1 MTARVYRNG
10 ELVDESFLSERAFVY
25 ADGVFESMRS
35 RGKVIPLWSYHR
47 KRLQLAA
54 ETLFLNIDFQLL
66 EAQINTVLSANAFA
80 HARVKLIIGRAHSA
94 RGSYLPTQSSV
105 NIFIFIS
112 ELNSAPNNES
122 VELVCAQSR
131 LPLAASFSG
140 LKLINRLDY
149 IVASVGSK
157 LTTGQELLFLNSA
170 DHVIETMHHNIFL
183 LQGNT
188 LVTPSLEDFG
198 VRGVFREYIKNELAL
213 SESLNIEERE
223 VDYAELLQSDAIF
236 ITNAVSGIVNV
247 HALGEKNFVQ
257 SNKVMRMQ
265 TAAAALYQ

>member
-80 HARVKLIIGRAHSA
+80 HARVKLIIGRADTG
-94 RGSYLPTQSSV
+94 RGSYLPTLSSV
-105 NIFIFIS
+105 NIFISIS
-112 ELNSAPNNES
+112 ELSSAQNNES

-131 LPLAASFSG
+131 LPLAGSFSG
-140 LKLINRLDY
+140 LKLMNRLDY
-149 IVASVGSK
+149 IVASVGCK
-157 LTTGQELLFLNSA
+157 LNAGQELLFLNTA
-170 DHVIETMHHNIFL
+170 DQVVETMHHNIFL

-188 LVTPSLEDFG
+188 LVTPSLEGFG
-198 VRGVFREYIKNELAL
+198 VRGVFREYVKKELAQ
-213 SESLNIEERE
+213 SESLHIEERAVE
-223 VDYAELLQSDAIF
+223 YAELLQSDAIF
-236 ITNAVSGIVNV
+236 ITNALSGIVNV
-247 HALGEKNFVQ
+247 HALGEKHFAQNA
-257 SNKVMRMQ
+257 KVMRMQ
-265 TAAAALYQ
+265 ATAAALYQ